1 MSINAVAVIL
11 YLSTEKQ
18 LRNGKLRYVH
28 TVTA

>member
-1 MSINAVAVIL
+1 MSINAIVAIP